1 MAEQHS
7 GPFRVLV
14 VDDSLLA
21 RKVVAATLEGSEF
34 EIVGTADD
42 GDQAVEAF
50 KEHAP
55 DLVLLDLVMDKQTG
69 KEALEKII
77 GLDPG
82 ARVVMITSVGTDDA
96 VTECMRAGAKMF
108 VQKPFEKTVLLE
120 TLRAVCG

>member
-1 MAEQHS
+1 MADES
-7 GPFRVLV
+7 NEPIRVLV

-21 RKVVAATLEGSEF
+21 RKVIAATLEGSEF
-34 EIVGTADD
+34 EIVGTAHD
-42 GDQAVEAF
+42 GAEAVEAF
-50 KEHAP
+50 KQHAP

-69 KEALEKII
+69 KEALIKII
-77 GLDPG
+77 GHDAS

-96 VTECMRAGAKMF
+96 VTDCMRAGAKMF